1 VGWNGPAGKAL
12 RLARQDRNSGRNGA
26 GGAMSLSG
34 QLQRFGLL
42 LPQGRPT
49 VVLAGTAGEIGRLYP
64 TVDAALRLRPEH
76 RLVLAAP
83 PGAVGGL
90 RRRFPHEVVLPLP
103 HSATGRY
110 WLQRLQAILV
120 IDPAGLVGSA
130 AQRFPG
136 RSQPETPEALAA
148 MLPPLDPPKRQA
160 STGTILI
167 NLLGGRR
174 IASLPGLKA
183 RLGGPRTII
192 CLGNG
197 PSSEDPRL
205 DDYRDAMLFRVNWNW
220 RGRGRLDNPDVVF
233 TADPDLPASGRR
245 PVIVFPTAAAG
256 RPILTR
262 HALAMRPPS
271 AGYTFLD
278 EFDPP
283 LADLSGP
290 TIPTNGALM
299 IAVAVALKP
308 DRIVIAGMD
317 LYRHPEGRYPGD
329 TSAQDGYSRE
339 HSAETDLAL
348 IRAALDGFAGET
360 VILSE
365 NLRAALAAR

>member
-1 VGWNGPAGKAL
+1 MNFA
-12 RLARQDRNSGRNGA
+12 D
-26 GGAMSLSG
+26 

-83 PGAVGGL
+83 SGEVGGL

-103 HSATGRY
+103 HSAAGRY
-110 WLQRLQAILV
+110 WLLRLQAVLV
-120 IDPAGLVGSA
+120 IDPAGSVGPG
-130 AQRFPG
+130 AQGFPG
-136 RSQPETPEALAA
+136 ASPPATPEALAT
-148 MLPPLDPPKRQA
+148 MLPPFDSPKRQA
-160 STGTILI
+160 PARAFLVD
-167 NLLGGRR
+167 LLGGRR
-174 IASLPGLKA
+174 TASLTGLKA
-183 RLGGPRTII
+183 RLRDPRTII

-197 PSSEDPRL
+197 PSSEDPGL
-205 DDYRDAMLFRVNWNW
+205 ADHRDAVLFRVNWNW
-220 RGRGRLDNPDVVF
+220 RGRGWLDKPDVVF
-233 TADPDLPASGRR
+233 TADPDLPPFGQR

-262 HALAMRPPS
+262 HAMAMRPPS
-271 AGYTFLD
+271 SGYVFLD
-278 EFDPP
+278 EFDPA

-290 TIPTNGALM
+290 MIPTNGALM
-299 IAVAVALKP
+299 IAVAAALKP

-329 TSAQDGYSRE
+329 ASAQDGYSRE
-339 HSAETDLAL
+339 HSAEIDLGL

-360 VILSE
+360 VILSD